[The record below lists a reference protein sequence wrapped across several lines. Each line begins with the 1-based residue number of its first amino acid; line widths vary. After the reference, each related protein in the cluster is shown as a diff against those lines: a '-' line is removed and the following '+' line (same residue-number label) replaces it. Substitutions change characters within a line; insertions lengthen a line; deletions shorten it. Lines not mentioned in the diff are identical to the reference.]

1 MQQLFNVYRYV
12 YAQKVVENGP
22 YNNKKAH
29 KTGLFCHLVRLMG
42 FEPIYYN
49 GIPCYLLPRVQFRVH
64 IFVKFGTDT
73 PRLYRL
79 LRTLKGPSGV
89 GSS

>member
-42 FEPIYYN
+42 FEPISYN
-49 GIPCYLLPRVQFRVH
+49 GIP
-64 IFVKFGTDT
+64 
-73 PRLYRL
+73 
-79 LRTLKGPSGV
+79 
-89 GSS
+89 